1 MAYNEGKYRRLM
13 EDRGSWEV
21 TVFAP
26 VPLSHQQFFLSGRT
40 SAEAFRAEMAL
51 VRLEDHLASSLFGRS
66 LMQTIARIEA
76 YSTVRVDGLQ
86 PSMRDLAVYDATA
99 KSQPPNAA
107 VPSHAT
113 AQPDASA
120 SMQAEASQEAYRY
133 LQTLRWISHTVEP
146 GFTFTPDFI
155 LDVHSRCVHGKPAVE
170 TGTHFRGNPCLEG
183 TPERA
188 PEDECES
195 DAGSGPACFQPS
207 LPEEITPL
215 VNDLCDFVNSGC
227 FSPIAQASFMHFQ
240 FEEIRPFKTGLDR
253 TGRALSHALFY
264 ARGLVKSIIAP
275 IALLPAINTPCHA
288 KLLLPYRF
296 GNSMDDRDRAL
307 ALDNWARFCADST
320 GAAAAVTESC
330 IAHFEKLKAE
340 WSRKLGKSSKGS
352 AADAILQLL
361 AGYPLITVECACK
374 LTGKSFSACNDA
386 LNRMHRCGIVQ
397 TCDDARSPS
406 RIFEASGAFAL
417 IDGATTSLLSAHP
430 VSRELFA
437 GNQPRN

>member
-1 MAYNEGKYRRLM
+1 M
-13 EDRGSWEV
+13 
-21 TVFAP
+21 FAP
-26 VPLSHQQFFLSGRT
+26 VPLSSQQFFLSGRT
-40 SAEAFRAEMAL
+40 SAEAFRAETAL

-86 PSMRDLAVYDATA
+86 PSMRDLAAYDATA
-99 KSQPPNAA
+99 K
-107 VPSHAT
+107 
-113 AQPDASA
+113 AQPQRAIPHPAS
-120 SMQAEASQEAYRY
+120 QADSPAVKQTEASQEAYRY
-133 LQTLRWISHTVEP
+133 LQTLRWISHTVTP
-146 GFTFTPDFI
+146 GFAFTPGFI

-170 TGTHFRGNPCLEG
+170 TGTHFRSNPCAERALEG
-183 TPERA
+183 TRK
-188 PEDECES
+188 DGES
-195 DAGSGPACFQPS
+195 DPTQFRPS
-207 LPEEITPL
+207 MPKDIAPL
-215 VNDLCDFVNSGC
+215 VEDLCDFVNSGC

-264 ARGLVKSIIAP
+264 ARGLVQHIIAP

-296 GNSMDDRDRAL
+296 GNSMDDRERAL
-307 ALDNWARFCADST
+307 ALDSWARFCADST
-320 GAAAAVTESC
+320 SAAATVIESC
-330 IAHFEKLKAE
+330 IDRFERLEAE
-340 WSRKLGKSSKGS
+340 WRHQLGKSSKGS
-352 AADAILQLL
+352 AADSILQLL

-397 TCDDARSPS
+397 TRDDARFPS
-406 RIFEASGAFAL
+406 RVFEANGAFAL
-417 IDGATTSLLSAHP
+417 IDGATTSLLTAHP

-437 GNQPRN
+437 GNQPQSQP